1 RHQISEKATHRVAFL
16 RLEKIKFN
24 LLLCGSGLTV
34 RGRCEHHAPLQFYC
48 FWQIQSPVLLVLL
61 V

>member
-1 RHQISEKATHRVAFL
+1 MAFL

-34 RGRCEHHAPLQFYC
+34 RGRCEHHTPLQFYC
-48 FWQIQSPVLLVLL
+48 FWQIQSPVLLVLFT
-61 V
+61 